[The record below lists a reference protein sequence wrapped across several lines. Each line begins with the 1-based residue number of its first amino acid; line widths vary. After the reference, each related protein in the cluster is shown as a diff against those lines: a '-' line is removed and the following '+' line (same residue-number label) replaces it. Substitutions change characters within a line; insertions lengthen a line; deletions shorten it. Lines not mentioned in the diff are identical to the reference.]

1 MWAVEEPECRFGV
14 AGSGSLG
21 GLWPWSGGGGQ
32 GADAGED
39 LVEQVVFG
47 WQAQDE
53 RAGVADKSG
62 WDTDQ
67 PVSQGGDHGVAA
79 ADAMPGQ
86 LTAGPGGRGELV

>member
-1 MWAVEEPECRFGV
+1 MWAAEGPECRFGV

-21 GLWPWSGGGGQ
+21 GLWPWSGGCGQ

-39 LVEQVVFG
+39 LLEQVVFG
-47 WQAQDE
+47 CQVQDE

-62 WDTDQ
+62 WDADQ

-79 ADAMPGQ
+79 ADAMAGQ
-86 LTAGPGGRGELV
+86 LTAVWVPN